1 MPQNPK
7 NLEQILSYEPRAVWH
22 FFAGL
27 AAVPRPSKK
36 EQRVREYVK
45 QVAGAAGLKVNQDP
59 VGNLMIE
66 VPATP
71 GREKAP
77 ITVLQG
83 HLDMVG
89 EKNGDVAHDF
99 DRDPIVLVPDTDAKT
114 GEPIVRAAGT
124 TLGADNGIGVAMALA
139 AATSP
144 DVMHGPLELLFTI
157 DEEAG
162 MSGAKGL
169 TAQSF
174 KGKRMLNLDSEEDD
188 RLYIGCAG
196 GCDSTL
202 TWTLAAAPLPATME
216 WCEISISGL
225 RGGHSGVDI
234 HEGRG
239 SAIKLLTRML
249 LHANEPNLQLARLVG
264 GSKRNAIARE
274 ATALVAGPTGFSTR
288 LRDAAR
294 VVTAEGKME
303 SLEPGLQIDFR
314 AVPAIADVSALN
326 VAASRMLIATL
337 AALPHGVL
345 GMHPTVAGLVETS
358 NNVATVEW
366 ERRNGQVHVGVGNL
380 SRSSSASRLAELLA
394 QIAGIGR
401 LAGAEVATGNDYPG
415 WSPNPDSPL
424 LKTCRDVYKRMFRHD
439 PIIASI
445 HAGLECGIIG
455 ERLGGMDMVSMG
467 PTIVG
472 AHSPAERVYVRSVEK
487 SWKYFKT
494 VLAELA

>member
-7 NLEQILSYEPRAVWH
+7 HLEQILGYEPRAVWR

-27 AAVPRPSKK
+27 SAVPRPSKK
-36 EQRVREYVK
+36 EHLVREHVK
-45 QVAGAAGLKVNQDP
+45 KVATDAKLKVTQDA
-59 VGNLMIE
+59 VGNLLIT

-71 GREKAP
+71 GRDKAP
-77 ITVLQG
+77 ITVLQA

-89 EKNGDVAHDF
+89 EKNSDIAHDF
-99 DRDPIVLVPDTDAKT
+99 DHDPIVLIPDVDPKSS
-114 GEPIVRAAGT
+114 EPIIRAAGT

-139 AATSP
+139 AATST
-144 DVMHGPLELLFTI
+144 DVLHGPLELLFTI

-169 TAQSF
+169 TPNSF
-174 KGKRMLNLDSEEDD
+174 QGKRLLNLDSEEDD

-202 TWTLAAAPLPATME
+202 TWSWATEPYPADWE
-216 WCEISISGL
+216 VCGIKVRGL

-239 SAIKLLTRML
+239 SAIKLLARTL
-249 LHANEPNLQLARLVG
+249 LGSGAADFRIVAFAA
-264 GSKRNAIARE
+264 GSKRNAIPRE
-274 ATALVAGPTGFSTR
+274 ASAIVVGPKGLIARLHDAG
-288 LRDAAR
+288 AR
-294 VVTAEGKME
+294 VTAEGKAE
-303 SLEPGLQIDFR
+303 SHEPGLDI
-314 AVPAIADVSALN
+314 S
-326 VAASRMLIATL
+326 VAAGGGVNHALPVARTAALLSTL

-358 NNVATVEW
+358 NNVSTVEW
-366 ERRNGQVHVGVGNL
+366 EDKNGMAQIHVGNL
-380 SRSSSASRLAELLA
+380 SRSSSASRLAEVVA
-394 QIAGIGR
+394 QIAAIAQ
-401 LAGAEVATGNDYPG
+401 LAGATSQTGNDYPG
-415 WSPNPDSPL
+415 WSPNPDSTL

-455 ERLGGMDMVSMG
+455 ERVGGGVDMVSLG

-494 VLAELA
+494 ILAELA